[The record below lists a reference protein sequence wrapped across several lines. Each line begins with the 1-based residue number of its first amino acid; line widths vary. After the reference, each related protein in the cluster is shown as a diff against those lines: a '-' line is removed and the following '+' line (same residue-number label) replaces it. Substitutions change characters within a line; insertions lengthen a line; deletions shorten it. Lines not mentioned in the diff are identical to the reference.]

1 MSPRGLGA
9 SKDIQGR
16 QSRESC
22 SSNGLSLLPHRSSR
36 HRTAQGFTT
45 LCSLC
50 VLGTLSTFG
59 ETGVAQPLSAGPTA
73 PLPTSLPQQE
83 EAPAPEIEDQPTRG
97 EDSDSEPAAT
107 AGSVHL
113 LSTVPAQDPP
123 QLFVPPPPAL
133 NAGWAWVDTVPSLD
147 SEDEPPQRS
156 AFRGSRFDWTH
167 AATTTLLGVGADYQS
182 SAYQVYR
189 QGYTLLLNYFVYD
202 GDKVRLRVATAPG
215 MDVELTNSDW
225 TSTRR
230 EPWFRDLPVALGLSV
245 PLIRDDA
252 RLLSTIAGANLVLI
266 APTSKVSQAS
276 GHYLTVSPRLSVTQQ
291 VPLRGSGATH
301 FNDMELW
308 LQVRYDHLFSRAAT
322 PVDSGLNI
330 PRRTGGA
337 SAPGSLSDVLNG
349 AQVAP
354 NAVRVEGSAALNE
367 TLFGRPLTFTV
378 SADYTASVLAG
389 VTSRPAT
396 SSTEAVAPD
405 PNARTVRQMVG
416 VGVDLTWQ
424 VVNAMSLSVGYGNTA
439 DLDNAPSNNPLYT
452 PYAAFLAGLV
462 VHVDT
467 VLESVINRDKQRSPL
482 TRRDL
487 AFYPHA
493 RDQIG
498 ADF

>member
-9 SKDIQGR
+9 SEDLQER
-16 QSRESC
+16 QSRELC
-22 SSNGLSLLPHRSSR
+22 SSHGPRLLPRRSSWDLEAPR
-36 HRTAQGFTT
+36 FT
-45 LCSLC
+45 SLC
-50 VLGTLSTFG
+50 LLGVWGTLLTFG
-59 ETGVAQPLSAGPTA
+59 ETSAAQVPVAGPTS
-73 PLPTSLPQQE
+73 LSPTSLPQLE
-83 EAPAPEIEDQPTRG
+83 EAPAPVIDAPPTIG
-97 EDSDSEPAAT
+97 ESSDPESVTT
-107 AGSVHL
+107 AEGVHM
-113 LSTVPAQDPP
+113 LSTPPAQNVP
-123 QLFVPPPPAL
+123 QLIVPPPPAL
-133 NAGWAWVDTVPSLD
+133 NSGWAWVDTVPSLD
-147 SEDEPPQRS
+147 SEDEPPKRS

-202 GDKVRLRVATAPG
+202 GDTVRLRVATAPG

-245 PLIRDDA
+245 PLMRDDA
-252 RLLSTIAGANLVLI
+252 RLLSTIAGANLVVI

-276 GHYLTVSPRLSVTQQ
+276 GYYLTVSPRLSVTQQ
-291 VPLRGSGATH
+291 VPLRGSGATY

-308 LQVRYDHLFSRAAT
+308 LQFRYDHLFSRAAT

-337 SAPGSLSDVLNG
+337 SAPGTLSDVLNG

-378 SADYTASVLAG
+378 SADYTAWVLAG
-389 VTSRPAT
+389 VASRPAT
-396 SSTEAVAPD
+396 STTEAVGPD

-487 AFYPHA
+487 AFFPNA
-493 RDQIG
+493 RDQVG
-498 ADF
+498 ADL